1 MSLYIYFTKTLIA
14 NIRKFF
20 NVCIYRLFNIKL
32 FDLSIHDQASSLK
45 QFNFLPFDLRLVYRL
60 SIFSYKIM
68 KAKILIPFYNNLY
81 FKDLSFSRRGRNNE
95 ILNVPFEAT
104 VSGSQRLGV
113 FLPKFINTVIKSS
126 YEHNYKDFIDS
137 TISNI
142 YFLYDNFSKNFF
154 P

>member
-1 MSLYIYFTKTLIA
+1 
-14 NIRKFF
+14 
-20 NVCIYRLFNIKL
+20 
-32 FDLSIHDQASSLK
+32 
-45 QFNFLPFDLRLVYRL
+45 
-60 SIFSYKIM
+60 M
-68 KAKILIPFYNNLY
+68 KAKILIPFYNNLC
-81 FKDLSFSRRGRNNE
+81 FKVLSFARRGRNNE

-126 YEHNYKDFIDS
+126 YEHNYKDFTDS

-142 YFLYDNFSKNFF
+142 YFLYDNFSKIFF

>member
-1 MSLYIYFTKTLIA
+1 MTIVEKKKT
-14 NIRKFF
+14 
-20 NVCIYRLFNIKL
+20 
-32 FDLSIHDQASSLK
+32 SSLK

-68 KAKILIPFYNNLY
+68 KAKILIPFYNNLC
-81 FKDLSFSRRGRNNE
+81 FKDLSLARRGRNNK

-126 YEHNYKDFIDS
+126 YEHNYI
-137 TISNI
+137 
-142 YFLYDNFSKNFF
+142 
-154 P
+154 

>member
-1 MSLYIYFTKTLIA
+1 
-14 NIRKFF
+14 
-20 NVCIYRLFNIKL
+20 
-32 FDLSIHDQASSLK
+32 
-45 QFNFLPFDLRLVYRL
+45 
-60 SIFSYKIM
+60 M
-68 KAKILIPFYNNLY
+68 KAKILIPFYNNLC

-104 VSGSQRLGV
+104 VSGSQRLSV